1 MKFQK
6 LDISVFSIVLLTACG
21 SSGGGSGVTNNT
33 PSNNTPSANTTTSP
47 AFKLRNLDGTYN
59 LSEAQ
64 VDASGRY
71 IISSRMFRVSGNP
84 INVDVTLPSIT
95 SNGITTIVQGAN
107 NLTESIGGA
116 GYSYSRFGML
126 SQTNDIGNS
135 EVFYVGKQT
144 ITMPTTGKITYMG
157 NAVTSGVDWKSVAQS
172 SNKFTV
178 DFGAKTINGTVGSFG
193 QQSSSA
199 FSNVIVGD
207 TTLTG
212 KINGS
217 TFSGTTST
225 PLASKAQPTLSG
237 SFSGAFFG
245 PNAEELGG
253 TGNQY
258 AGGRTFSFGAKK
270 Q

>member
-33 PSNNTPSANTTTSP
+33 PSNNTPSNNTPSANTISKHHQQTPSANTTTSP

-107 NLTESIGGA
+107 NLTESI
-116 GYSYSRFGML
+116 
-126 SQTNDIGNS
+126 SQ
-135 EVFYVGKQT
+135 VQK
-144 ITMPTTGKITYMG
+144 
-157 NAVTSGVDWKSVAQS
+157 
-172 SNKFTV
+172 
-178 DFGAKTINGTVGSFG
+178 
-193 QQSSSA
+193 
-199 FSNVIVGD
+199 
-207 TTLTG
+207 L
-212 KINGS
+212 
-217 TFSGTTST
+217 
-225 PLASKAQPTLSG
+225 L
-237 SFSGAFFG
+237 
-245 PNAEELGG
+245 
-253 TGNQY
+253 
-258 AGGRTFSFGAKK
+258 
-270 Q
+270 

>member
-107 NLTESIGGA
+107 NLTESIGGT

-157 NAVTSGVDWKSVAQS
+157 NAVTSGVDWKSV
-172 SNKFTV
+172 
-178 DFGAKTINGTVGSFG
+178 G
-193 QQSSSA
+193 
-199 FSNVIVGD
+199 
-207 TTLTG
+207 LR
-212 KINGS
+212 
-217 TFSGTTST
+217 
-225 PLASKAQPTLSG
+225 PY
-237 SFSGAFFG
+237 
-245 PNAEELGG
+245 NAV
-253 TGNQY
+253 N
-258 AGGRTFSFGAKK
+258 
-270 Q
+270 